1 MKNRESM
8 ELVGLAVWAAL
19 EVPIGVTR
27 ALAIAL
33 STAVLTTTLTTFA
46 PLLFVLSDRR
56 RRRGQVRS

>member
-1 MKNRESM
+1 MKKHESM
-8 ELVGLAVWAAL
+8 ELVALAMWAVL

-46 PLLFVLSDRR
+46 PLLFILSDRR
-56 RRRGQVRS
+56 QKRS